1 VGESVL
7 PFRPGRAA
15 AEASRS
21 RWPAATIALG
31 ALTGFV
37 GVTASVG
44 AVFVV
49 PALPIGLY
57 RSETLQGPAAPAV
70 ELGLVAA
77 LSLAA
82 LYGVVTRRRFTA
94 PLSILAGAALVF
106 FELIQ
111 SFAVGS
117 VFTPPVGATAIGY
130 VAIWSQPVFISVG
143 VAVVVLGGR
152 LRLSRGKKSR
162 PRVFQFAAF
171 PANAVAIALVLV
183 TVAFA
188 SFYGWAAA
196 STGTSMYARV
206 LVWGTSTTYDWSRY
220 PSRPLPAAASP
231 DQFVQAPERF
241 DLAKATGS
249 TNPDQFFSS
258 SETTALL
265 VVQHDKLVLE
275 RYFNGADRTTMIT
288 AFSGTKSWDSA
299 MVGAA
304 IAAGYIHSVDDPVTA
319 YIPELARKD
328 SRFTSITIRDLL
340 DMRSGLAL
348 DTTSF
353 ILNDNTVIDH
363 TTDLRQAVLDRVRI
377 ATTPGTT
384 FRYNDF
390 NPELIGMVLERVT
403 GMSVTQWLD
412 QTLWQPMGAQ
422 YPGSFSIDSTAA
434 GFEKMERGLNGTAID
449 LVRLGLLYLH
459 NGDWNGAQLVPSA
472 WVAASTSYATAGPVP
487 RFPGLSYGL
496 GWWTRVIDGVEV
508 YYAWGDHGEYVL
520 VAPSLDVVVARFG
533 RQFGLGEPLGDSSG
547 GNVGVQVWPQVLTRI
562 ATTAAATSGLGSA

>member
-1 VGESVL
+1 MHG
-7 PFRPGRAA
+7 RPATEVSPG
-15 AEASRS
+15 S
-21 RWPAATIALG
+21 WPAATIALAVMTG
-31 ALTGFV
+31 LVGLT
-37 GVTASVG
+37 AAVG
-44 AVFVV
+44 ATFVV
-49 PALPIGLY
+49 PRLPIDLY
-57 RSETLQGPAAPAV
+57 RSETLQGPATPALA
-70 ELGLVAA
+70 LGFVAA

-82 LYGVVTRRRFTA
+82 LYAVLTQTRFA
-94 PLSILAGAALVF
+94 AALSILAGAALVF
-106 FELIQ
+106 FELVQ

-130 VAIWSQPVFISVG
+130 LAIWSQPVLIATG
-143 VAVVVLGGR
+143 VATVVLGGR
-152 LRLSRGKKSR
+152 LKPSPGKKSR
-162 PRVFQFAAF
+162 PRVLQFAPF
-171 PANAVAIALVLV
+171 PANAIAIALVLV

-220 PSRPLPAAASP
+220 PSRLLPAAASV
-231 DQFVQAPERF
+231 DYLAQSPEQL
-241 DLAKATGS
+241 DLTRATGS
-249 TNPDQFFSS
+249 ANPDQFFSS

-265 VVQHDKLVLE
+265 VIHNDKLVLE

-328 SRFTSITIRDLL
+328 SRFTSITLRDLL
-340 DMRSGLAL
+340 EMRSGLAL

-390 NPELIGMVLERVT
+390 NPELIGMVLERAT
-403 GMSVTQWLD
+403 GMSVTKWLD
-412 QTLWQPMGAQ
+412 QTLWEPMGAQ

-434 GFEKMERGLNGTAID
+434 GFEKMERGLNATAID
-449 LVRLGLLYLH
+449 LARLGMLYLH
-459 NGDWNGAQLVPSA
+459 NGDWNGVRLVPSA
-472 WVAASTSYATAGPVP
+472 WVATSTSYATAGPVP

-520 VAPSLDVVVARFG
+520 IAPSLNVVVARFG

-562 ATTAAATSGLGSA
+562 ATTVAATHAPGSA

>member
-1 VGESVL
+1 MSGLVGL
-7 PFRPGRAA
+7 
-15 AEASRS
+15 
-21 RWPAATIALG
+21 
-31 ALTGFV
+31 
-37 GVTASVG
+37 TASCG
-44 AVFVV
+44 AVFIV
-49 PALPIGLY
+49 PALPIDLY
-57 RSETLQGPAAPAV
+57 RSETLQGPTAPAV
-70 ELGLVAA
+70 ALGFVAA
-77 LSLAA
+77 LSFAVLYAA
-82 LYGVVTRRRFTA
+82 LTGRRFA
-94 PLSILAGAALVF
+94 AALSILAGAALVA
-106 FELIQ
+106 FELVQ

-117 VFTPPVGATAIGY
+117 VFTPPVGATATSY
-130 VAIWSQPVFISVG
+130 MAIWSQPVLIGVG
-143 VAVVVLGGR
+143 VATVVLGGR
-152 LRLSRGKKSR
+152 LRLSRGRRSR
-162 PRVFQFAAF
+162 AHFLQFAPF
-171 PANAVAIALVLV
+171 PANTVAIALVLV
-183 TVAFA
+183 TVVFA

-220 PSRPLPAAASP
+220 PSRLLPAAASP
-231 DQFVQAPERF
+231 DYLAQAAEQL
-241 DLAKATGS
+241 DLTRATGS

-265 VVQHDKLVLE
+265 VLQHDKLVLE

-304 IAAGYIHSVDDPVTA
+304 IAAGYIRSVDDPVTA

-328 SRFTSITIRDLL
+328 SRFTLITLRDLL
-340 DMRSGLAL
+340 EMRSGLAL

-363 TTDLRQAVLDRVRI
+363 TTDLRQTVLDRVRI

-403 GMSVTQWLD
+403 GMTVAQWLD

-422 YPGSFSIDSTAA
+422 YAGSFSIDSTAG

-459 NGDWNGAQLVPSA
+459 NGDWNGAQLVPSE
-472 WVAASTSYATAGPVP
+472 WVAASTCYATAGPVP
-487 RFPGLSYGL
+487 RFPGLSYGM

-562 ATTAAATSGLGSA
+562 ATSAAATPGPGSA

>member
-1 VGESVL
+1 MV
-7 PFRPGRAA
+7 
-15 AEASRS
+15 
-21 RWPAATIALG
+21 AL
-31 ALTGFV
+31 AVMAGFV

-44 AVFVV
+44 AAFVV
-49 PALPIGLY
+49 PGLPIDLY
-57 RSETLQGPAAPAV
+57 RSEILQGPAAPALA
-70 ELGLVAA
+70 LGFVAA
-77 LSLAA
+77 LSFAA
-82 LYGVVTRRRFTA
+82 LYGVVTRRRFA
-94 PLSILAGAALVF
+94 AALSILAGATLVF
-106 FELIQ
+106 FELVQ

-117 VFTPPVGATAIGY
+117 LFTPPVGATAIGY
-130 VAIWSQPVFISVG
+130 IAIWSQPILVGLG
-143 VAVVVLGGR
+143 VATVVLGGR
-152 LRLSRGKKSR
+152 LALSQGLKSR
-162 PRVFQFAAF
+162 RRALQFARF
-171 PANAVAIALVLV
+171 PANAVAVALVLL

-188 SFYGWAAA
+188 SFYGWAAS

-206 LVWGTSTTYDWSRY
+206 FVWGTSTTYDWARY
-220 PSRPLPAAASP
+220 PSRLLPASAPP
-231 DQFVQAPERF
+231 DDFVQAPEQI
-241 DLAKATGS
+241 DLIRATGS

-265 VVQHDKLVLE
+265 VIQHDKLVLE
-275 RYFNGADRTTMIT
+275 RYFNGADRATMIT
-288 AFSGTKSWDSA
+288 AFSETKSWDSA

-328 SRFTSITIRDLL
+328 SRFTSITLRDLL

-353 ILNDNTVIDH
+353 PLNDNTVIDH

-377 ATTPGTT
+377 ATTAGTT

-403 GMSVTQWLD
+403 GMTVTQWLD
-412 QTLWQPMGAQ
+412 RTLWQPMGAQ

-449 LVRLGLLYLH
+449 LVRLGELYLH
-459 NGDWNGAQLVPSA
+459 NGDWNGARLVPSA
-472 WVAASTSYATAGPVP
+472 WVAASTSYVTAGPVP
-487 RFPGLSYGL
+487 RFPGLSYGM

-520 VAPSLDVVVARFG
+520 VAPSLDIVVARFG

-562 ATTAAATSGLGSA
+562 ATTVAATRGPASVKNHVT